1 MGRGKVTDSEE
12 YSIYSLLFQ
21 YVNDVTYFRSYVIGA
36 GLIKLTFVLCENSFT
51 TNNDKMKNN
60 EEMLN
65 KVRDNNKNEVNVKKN
80 EDLQNDIHRAI
91 NPKPFMI
98 IRERSV
104 GKYMKIFSYMVL
116 LVGIAIVFNSCI
128 GGYVA
133 SEPSYVQY
141 DRPQRPSETHIWID
155 GDWNWNNQ
163 THVYVQKAGYWDRP
177 RQGQSY
183 VAGSWQSTSRGK
195 TWSKGHW
202 QKDGHQG
209 NNSNNNRQKNNRD
222 NR

>member
-1 MGRGKVTDSEE
+1 MKKSEKISNE
-12 YSIYSLLFQ
+12 PQ
-21 YVNDVTYFRSYVIGA
+21 
-36 GLIKLTFVLCENSFT
+36 ENS
-51 TNNDKMKNN
+51 KG
-60 EEMLN
+60 LSI
-65 KVRDNNKNEVNVKKN
+65 KKN
-80 EDLQNDIHRAI
+80 EDLQNEIHLAI
-91 NPKPFMI
+91 SPKPFMI
-98 IRERSV
+98 IRESNV

-116 LVGIAIVFNSCI
+116 LIGVAVIFNSCI

-163 THVYVQKAGYWDRP
+163 THVYVQKSGYWDKP

-195 TWSKGHW
+195 SWSKGHW
-202 QKDGHQG
+202 QKDAQRG
-209 NNSNNNRQKNNRD
+209 NSQNNGRQNNNKDRD